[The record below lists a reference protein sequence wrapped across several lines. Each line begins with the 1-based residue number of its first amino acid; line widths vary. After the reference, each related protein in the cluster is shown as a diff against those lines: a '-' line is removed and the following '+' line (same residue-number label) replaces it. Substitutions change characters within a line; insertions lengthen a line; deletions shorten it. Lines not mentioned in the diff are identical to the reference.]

1 MDSIINFDH
10 QLFALINQG
19 WSNPFLDFF
28 LKWMRNEWIWFPFY
42 TFIIAF
48 SIFNF
53 GKNSYWLIL
62 FCFLNFGTTDI
73 ISSHL
78 IKKNVERL
86 RPCRDESI
94 INKNVLVRCGSGYSF
109 TSSHATNHFGL
120 ATFLCFTIGLFIKKI
135 KIPLITWATIISIAQ
150 VYVGVHFPLDIFCG
164 SILGILIGLF
174 WSKIFMKYYSHVLI
188 TEVVV

>member
-1 MDSIINFDH
+1 
-10 QLFALINQG
+10 
-19 WSNPFLDFF
+19 
-28 LKWMRNEWIWFPFY
+28 MRNEWIWFPFY
-42 TFIIAF
+42 IFIIAF

-53 GKNSYWLIL
+53 GKNSYWFIL
-62 FCFLNFGTTDI
+62 YCFLNFGTTDI

-120 ATFLCFTIGLFIKKI
+120 ATFLSFTLGIFIKKI
-135 KIPLITWATIISIAQ
+135 RMPLFIWAAIISFSQ
-150 VYVGVHFPLDIFCG
+150 VYVGVHFPLDIFIG
-164 SILGILIGLF
+164 AIVGISIGRI
-174 WSKIFMKYYSHVLI
+174 WSWIFMKYYPDKLI
-188 TEVVV
+188 LT